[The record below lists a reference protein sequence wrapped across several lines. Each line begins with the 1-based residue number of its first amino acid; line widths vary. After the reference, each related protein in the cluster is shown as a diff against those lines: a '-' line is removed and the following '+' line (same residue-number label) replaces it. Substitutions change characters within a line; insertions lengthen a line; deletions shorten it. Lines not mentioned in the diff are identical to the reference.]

1 MERIIKEFTEQIG
14 YEPSIYELFGLYT
27 QGFLIIYDD
36 EEEDELIK
44 EFEKNNLM

>member
-27 QGFLIIYDD
+27 QGFLTMYDD
-36 EEEDELIK
+36 EEDELIK